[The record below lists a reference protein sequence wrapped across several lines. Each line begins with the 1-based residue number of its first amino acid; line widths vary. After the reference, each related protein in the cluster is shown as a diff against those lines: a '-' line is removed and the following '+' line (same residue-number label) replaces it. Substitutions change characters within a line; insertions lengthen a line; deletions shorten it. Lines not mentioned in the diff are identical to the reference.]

1 MPADLVQNAV
11 PTDGTVFDRK
21 GRAMNDALT
30 ITDEGRDVT
39 VALGAAPAGRLSFPH
54 GAPQLTLRAVPD
66 LDAMLRAR
74 FEGSPPKASLDAES
88 IVFRYPRISRPFE
101 WRSRRGEISLSTTVP
116 WEIEIPGGAASVEA
130 ELQGLELLGLR
141 IGGGASQVE
150 VALPPPIGAVP
161 VAIGGGASQVRLRR
175 PAEVPVRLQVRGG
188 ASKLA
193 FDEQSFGAIGGRTQL
208 QSEGFREAADRYEIT
223 IGGGAS
229 HLTVSTM

>member
-1 MPADLVQNAV
+1 
-11 PTDGTVFDRK
+11 
-21 GRAMNDALT
+21 MNDALT

-54 GAPQLTLRAVPD
+54 GAPQLTLRAEPD

-229 HLTVSTM
+229 HLTVTTV

>member
-1 MPADLVQNAV
+1 M
-11 PTDGTVFDRK
+11 TE
-21 GRAMNDALT
+21 ALT
-30 ITDEGRDVT
+30 ITNDGRDVV

-54 GAPQLTLRAVPD
+54 GAPQLTLRAVPE

-74 FEGSPPKASLDAES
+74 FEGSPPKALLDAES

-101 WRSRRGEISLSTTVP
+101 WRSRRAEISLSTAVP
-116 WEIEIPGGAASVEA
+116 WEIEIPGGAVNTEA
-130 ELQGLELLGLR
+130 DLRGIELLGLR

-150 VALPPPIGAVP
+150 ITLPPPVGAVP
-161 VAIGGGASQVRLRR
+161 VSLGGGASRLTLRR

-188 ASKLA
+188 ASNLA

-208 QSEGFREAADRYEIT
+208 QSDGFREAADRYEIT

-229 HLTVSTM
+229 HLTVATV